1 MTAAAMK
8 GAAKVA
14 AAPVAAKVAAAVA
27 AAVAAMGG
35 GYSLAR
41 EVCAEVVRLVVWRDV
56 CRL

>member
-41 EVCAEVVRLVVWRDV
+41 EDCAGRAARGVA
-56 CRL
+56 